1 MCVCV
6 CVCVCVMCSE
16 KYYGSQWLASTVWL
30 QHSLKYIILGSTA
43 KRNSYRFGTT
53 NLYEFHFWVNCPFKE
68 DKLNTDIE
76 QKWQNYAT

>member
-1 MCVCV
+1 M
-6 CVCVCVMCSE
+6 
-16 KYYGSQWLASTVWL
+16 ASVNCLVATFF
-30 QHSLKYIILGSTA
+30 KYIILGSTA

-76 QKWQNYAT
+76 QK